1 MKPIWKLKL
10 NRKKLY
16 DVLVILFVS
25 SFQNYLSEVYFET
38 LLRYSQAHAYIHTH
52 LRKVAKRKE
61 YVMSDIDIE
70 QSWTKFMENVKL
82 QKHPKKDIDLNSHLK
97 FMIYFSEQNFWVRL
111 DLMIYIIENNWTLH
125 FLSILIPIY
134 HSYFRSSFS

>member
-1 MKPIWKLKL
+1 MM
-10 NRKKLY
+10 Y
-16 DVLVILFVS
+16 SSFS
-25 SFQNYLSEVYFET
+25 SFQVLKTIYLKYT
-38 LLRYSQAHAYIHTH
+38 LKCYLDTHKRMPTYIHTWEK
-52 LRKVAKRKE
+52 LQKRKE

-125 FLSILIPIY
+125 FLSILIPISLKIY

>member
-38 LLRYSQAHAYIHTH
+38 LLRYDTHKRMPTYIHTWEK
-52 LRKVAKRKE
+52 LQKRKE

-111 DLMIYIIENNWTLH
+111 DLMIYIIENNWTCIH
-125 FLSILIPIY
+125 CFANSDLSPSI
-134 HSYFRSSFS
+134 